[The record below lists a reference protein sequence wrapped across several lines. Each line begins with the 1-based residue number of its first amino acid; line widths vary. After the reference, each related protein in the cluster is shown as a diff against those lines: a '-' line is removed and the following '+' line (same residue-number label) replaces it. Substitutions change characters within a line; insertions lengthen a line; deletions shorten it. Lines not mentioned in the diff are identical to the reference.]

1 MDVLEIFNGI
11 QKQVPSKLLMIGDG
25 PEKNKA
31 EKKAKKLGIK
41 DKVIFFGKSNETNKI
56 LSFSFFRYS
65 SSSILSS
72 KLTSKSPL
80 FFFAG

>member
-41 DKVIFFGKSNETNKI
+41 DKVIFFGNFFYVLYSCTKNTNNNLQKTI
-56 LSFSFFRYS
+56 L
-65 SSSILSS
+65 
-72 KLTSKSPL
+72 
-80 FFFAG
+80 